1 MAIAENDR
9 KRQRFQSA
17 KEFAQIRFMCRF
29 SDIRR
34 ICSAIAV
41 KLAPQSGDGELR
53 CSRASRH
60 AMPDAERLREQAEK
74 ALRLARQIADETVSA
89 RLATLAE
96 EYLSKAEE
104 LERFDKP

>member
-1 MAIAENDR
+1 
-9 KRQRFQSA
+9 
-17 KEFAQIRFMCRF
+17 
-29 SDIRR
+29 
-34 ICSAIAV
+34 
-41 KLAPQSGDGELR
+41 
-53 CSRASRH
+53 
-60 AMPDAERLREQAEK
+60 MPDAERLREQAEK